1 MLLSSLAS
9 RPATNPRSR
18 MCSVFTFAGVLAIL
32 TASPAKSVLAE
43 PDHCA
48 PQKMAAAIHDLQIAR
63 DAARQIVIIDLPE
76 GDPAEVPP
84 EAIKQIQAFKNALHT
99 SLDRYFACE
108 THPPVSK
115 EELETALYAMMK
127 LPIPPP
133 APTGSVPYDPEAE
146 KEASHPYLK
155 DVRIEVT
162 YSGDSRHLI
171 GVLTDFEIPYGGDA
185 ILNVYGPAEN
195 GRYESKIYFTSH
207 PYESII
213 GGFLS
218 FDYKL
223 SPPDAQGHWFVAATH
238 INPWPTSCWQNL
250 YVDVIR
256 PEDSPMFYVTFHQ
269 EMNGYICTDDEG
281 SYLGKVTSD
290 SFQFHFNVRGVD
302 AGILISPEVFTY
314 RLHDRQAVRI
324 QPVAVNPVN
333 FVDVWLRNSW
343 TQASRWS
350 DTSQL
355 VQLSSSHHVRGTD
368 DAEAF
373 VSARRCTEKG
383 LTDVN
388 YSGFHFLVRQTGETY
403 TMLQARR
410 STICAGRNV
419 LAAITDQ

>member
-1 MLLSSLAS
+1 
-9 RPATNPRSR
+9 
-18 MCSVFTFAGVLAIL
+18 MCSLRESAGLVAFLAACL
-32 TASPAKSVLAE
+32 TASALAE
-43 PDHCA
+43 PDQCA
-48 PQKMAAAIHDLQIAR
+48 PQKMAAAIHDLEIAR
-63 DAARQIVIIDLPE
+63 DAARQIVVIDMPE

-99 SLDRYFACE
+99 GLDWYFACE
-108 THPPVSK
+108 THPALSK
-115 EELETALYAMMK
+115 EELENALYATLK

-133 APTGSVPYDPEAE
+133 RPTGSVPYDPEAE

-155 DVRIEVT
+155 DIHIEVT

-171 GVLTDFEIPYGGDA
+171 GVLTDFEIPYGADA
-185 ILNVYGPAEN
+185 VLNVYAPDDK

-207 PYESII
+207 PYESIA

-223 SPPDAQGHWFVAATH
+223 SPPDAHGKWFVAATH
-238 INPWPTSCWQNL
+238 INPWPTSCWQDL

-256 PEDSPMFYVTFHQ
+256 PDDLPMFYVTFHQ

-290 SFQFHFNVRGVD
+290 SFQFHFNVEAVD
-302 AGILISPEVFTY
+302 TGILVSPEVFTY
-314 RLHDRQAVRI
+314 KLHDRQPIRI

-343 TQASRWS
+343 AQASRWS
-350 DTSQL
+350 DKALLEQL
-355 VQLSSSHHVRGTD
+355 RSSHRLRRIDEEEGF
-368 DAEAF
+368 E
-373 VSARRCTEKG
+373 SARRCTEKG
-383 LTDVN
+383 VTDVN
-388 YSGFHFLVRQTGETY
+388 YSGFHFLIRQTGETY

-410 STICAGRNV
+410 SAICAGKNV
-419 LAAITDQ
+419 LTAIHDQ